1 MVGEGEVVMSGG
13 GSVEEWAAIPRERS
27 SRKKEATV

>member
-1 MVGEGEVVMSGG
+1 MVGEGEVMSGG

-27 SRKKEATV
+27 RKKEATV